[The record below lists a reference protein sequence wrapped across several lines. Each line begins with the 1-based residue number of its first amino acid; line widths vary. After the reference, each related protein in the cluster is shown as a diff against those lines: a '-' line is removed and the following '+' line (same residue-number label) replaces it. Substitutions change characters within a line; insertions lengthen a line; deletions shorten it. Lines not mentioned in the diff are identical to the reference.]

1 MYQQYWGL
9 DESPFRG
16 GLDVPQFYATAGHE
30 EALAR
35 LHFLV
40 DQRRRLGLLTGPAG
54 IGKSLLL
61 EVFAQEIREAGGQ
74 VARTSLIGADAHEL
88 LWTLAAQFG
97 LNPALAA
104 TPFTLWRRLA
114 DRLIEGRYE
123 RTQMLVLLDD
133 ADEADSAVCELV
145 LRLVQLDPHPDSR
158 LTFVLVGGG
167 QGRSRLEP
175 RILEQAELA
184 IRLEPWTLDE
194 TRGYVEFALR
204 EAARQ
209 QPIFNP
215 VAVERLHQL
224 RAGFRWRS
232 SSWPTCR
239 CWPAPD
245 STSRK
250 STPTRSTAPLPS
262 WASWLPRRAS
272 AAPRA
277 LPSTAS
283 KRGTDPLPPFG
294 AKRASAG
301 GSRTVSKSLS

>member
-16 GLDVPQFYATAGHE
+16 GLDVPRFYATAGHD

-209 QPIFNP
+209 KPIFSP

-224 RAGFRWRS
+224 SRGIPLAIKQLADLSLLAGAGLDQPQIDADTVDGAF
-232 SSWPTCR
+232 
-239 CWPAPD
+239 AELGVVV
-245 STSRK
+245 
-250 STPTRSTAPLPS
+250 AA
-262 WASWLPRRAS
+262 AS
-272 AAPRA
+272 
-277 LPSTAS
+277 
-283 KRGTDPLPPFG
+283 
-294 AKRASAG
+294 
-301 GSRTVSKSLS
+301 